1 MIERYLKHR
10 KWIRELNTFF
20 EHPEVSK
27 FLVDEFLK
35 LELTKI
41 YILEDIKNRAS
52 FRILKAY
59 LEKNADFTV
68 NINKTAERFAWNG
81 IEKEAGIVIADEQY
95 KEKAFRYGIS
105 FLTLFDIYNFFVCRQ
120 YYSTELPRVL
130 NSIENGYRTIGV
142 VTSGKYSGNILKYL
156 QNNQNIQV
164 VEIDKVQL
172 KQVENKRTYLYKG
185 ADAVDIV
192 IIPDFRVSAQVIDR
206 EGKPIPAF
214 FLVNLTSTGNSFIG
228 DSFYDIEKK
237 IVPYLVDQ
245 GVKVLWC
252 SQPKETVLSPKVK
265 RKIKRD
271 AFIRNISPVLYSHIR
286 KREQERE
293 NLGFMHGLGKNT
305 RIDCSKG
312 YRECF
317 GNVEYLN
324 YDNGFRRTIGN
335 DSESKRNIWVFGPC
349 LVDPNA
355 RVDDA
360 RTITSIL
367 KGKIGKGYNVHN
379 RGGSFGGM
387 GLLIRNT
394 RFGKGDIA
402 IIFSVRKEENDAAT
416 SNFDL
421 TESYQKINSLERHI
435 NDSVLHCDSS
445 VIRQIAEDLF
455 GKLAKEKMLCHEEEA
470 DVYAPICLGSSRRRI
485 PAVEM
490 IEEGDF
496 KQYLLRLK
504 DYGKDKTIGKTGA
517 IVMNCNPFTL
527 GHRYLIE
534 TAAGQVDR
542 LYVFVVEED
551 KSFFPFEDR
560 YKLVKEG
567 TLDLENVSVIP
578 SGNYIISSQ
587 TLAGYFEKDSIGD
600 IHLDA
605 TADLELFV
613 QIASMLNITVRFA
626 GEEPIDAFTR
636 QYNEN
641 MKMTLNAYGVQ
652 FVEIK
657 RKEEQG
663 EPISASKVRELLKQK
678 RYKDIQKIVP
688 PITYEY
694 LMGRPFA

>member
-10 KWIRELNTFF
+10 KWTRELNTFLGQL
-20 EHPEVSK
+20 EISK
-27 FLVDEFLK
+27 CLADEFLK

-52 FRILKAY
+52 YVNLQTI
-59 LEKNADFTV
+59 LEKNADLRV
-68 NINKTAERFAWNG
+68 NISKASEGFTWDE
-81 IEKEAGIVIADEQY
+81 IEKEASIVIADEQY

-105 FLTLFDIYNFFVCRQ
+105 FLTLFDVYNFYVCRQ
-120 YYSTELPRVL
+120 YYATEMPRIL

-142 VTSGKYSGNILKYL
+142 VTHGKYSCNILNYL
-156 QNNQNIQV
+156 KRNQNIRV
-164 VEIDKVQL
+164 VEIDEAQL
-172 KQVENKRTYLYKG
+172 NKVENKRAYLYNG
-185 ADAVDIV
+185 IDAVDIV

-237 IVPYLVDQ
+237 IVPYLVGK

-265 RKIKRD
+265 HKIKRD
-271 AFIRNISPVLYSHIR
+271 AFLRNIFPALYSRIR
-286 KREQERE
+286 KKEHDKE

-317 GNVEYLN
+317 GNVEHLN

-335 DSESKRNIWVFGPC
+335 DSESQKNIWVFGPC

-355 RVDDA
+355 RVDDT

-367 KGKIGKGYNVHN
+367 KENVGKGYNVHN

-394 RFGKGDIA
+394 RFKKGDIA
-402 IIFSVRKEENDAAT
+402 VIFSVRKEENDAAT
-416 SNFDL
+416 CNFDL
-421 TESYQKINSLERHI
+421 TESYQKISALEKHV
-435 NDSVLHCDSS
+435 NDNVLHCDSS

-455 GKLAKEKMLCHEEEA
+455 GKLAKEKMLCYEETTE
-470 DVYAPICLGSSRRRI
+470 VNPPICLGSPRRRI
-485 PAVEM
+485 PAIEM
-490 IEEGDF
+490 IEEGGF
-496 KQYLLRLK
+496 KQYLFRLK
-504 DYGKDKTIGKTGA
+504 DYGKGKAAEKTGA

-534 TAAGQVDR
+534 TAAGQVDK

-551 KSFFPFEDR
+551 KSFFSFKDR
-560 YKLVKEG
+560 YELVKKG
-567 TLDLENVSVIP
+567 TQDLENVSVIP

-613 QIASMLNITVRFA
+613 QIASMLNISVRFA

-641 MKMTLNAYGVQ
+641 MRMTLEAYGIQ

-688 PITYEY
+688 PVTYEY
-694 LMGRPFA
+694 LTGRTWE